1 MHYNHR
7 LMLLNNFH
15 RTNFTRSGFGLL
27 VAFWVALHLSW
38 PSARAVAVEQFFSRQ
53 HYLIE
58 INLDY
63 RAGTFSGRE
72 VVRLVNASREELDT
86 LNFALY
92 PNAGLGE
99 NETPWLK
106 VQTVKLGS
114 RELRFSARGHNSSIR
129 VELPKKLL
137 PQESLEL
144 TLQFSARLPRV
155 QKDEAGL
162 AAHFLQELSDA
173 VGDEP
178 QPRDARDVFLAGDGV
193 MLLGYFFPLLVAN
206 QMQVGDSG
214 LVAGASGVVFT
225 ETADYEVSINADEN
239 LQVFASGVSGTSAS
253 TKLLNLLKIS
263 TRWHTFHAEKLRGFA
278 LIVSENLKM
287 AEKRVG
293 ETRVVSYYRETDERM
308 GKRVLD
314 MAVRAVEIFNATF
327 GHYPYPQLQIVEAPL
342 PAGYSGVD
350 LPGTVALAQ
359 AYYLDFDSTQAAR
372 LPGIV
377 REQSD
382 VIKAALEFTLAH
394 GVAHQ
399 WWGGV
404 IGSDPQRSP
413 YLDEALSTYSAA
425 YYHEAAYGAALGK
438 IVLEQQV
445 QGAYQ
450 LYRLFGGVDQEVE
463 KQAKD
468 FRSALQ
474 YSAIVQA
481 KGALWLHALRRE
493 MGDQKFFS
501 ALKAY
506 YSAYQ
511 FQVVPADYLRFAFVA
526 ASEDQRL
533 VRNLYQRWLKEK
545 HGDEDIGLPDDAVLG
560 QPTSKMRSLGRLLMR
575 IGKTA
580 ARPF

>member
-1 MHYNHR
+1 MVFAFVLFLAVVPGNGAFREAHVVRAAKPKAASAAR
-7 LMLLNNFH
+7 L
-15 RTNFTRSGFGLL
+15 
-27 VAFWVALHLSW
+27 
-38 PSARAVAVEQFFSRQ
+38 EQFFSRQ
-53 HYLIE
+53 HYLVE

-72 VVRLVNASREELDT
+72 VVRFVNASREELDN

-92 PNAGLGE
+92 PNAGLAE
-99 NETPWLK
+99 TETPWLK

-114 RELRFSARGHNSSIR
+114 RELRFASRGRHSSIR
-129 VELPKKLL
+129 VELPRKLQ

-173 VGDEP
+173 VGDDA
-178 QPRDARDVFLAGDGV
+178 QPRDARDVFLAGDGM

-206 QMQVGDSG
+206 QMQVGESG
-214 LVAGASGVVFT
+214 LVAGASGVVFA
-225 ETADYEVSINADEN
+225 EAADYEVSINTDEN

-263 TRWHTFHAEKLRGFA
+263 TRWHTFHAEKLRGFV
-278 LIVSENLKM
+278 LIVSENLKL

-293 ETRVVSYYRETDERM
+293 ETRIVSYYREADERI
-308 GKRVLD
+308 GKRVLE
-314 MAVRAVEIFNATF
+314 MAARAVEIFNAAY
-327 GHYPYPQLQIVEAPL
+327 GNYPYPQLQIVEAPL

-359 AYYLDFDSTQAAR
+359 AYYLDFDSTQATR
-372 LPGIV
+372 LPGLV
-377 REQSD
+377 REQGD

-394 GVAHQ
+394 GIAHQ

-404 IGSDPQRSP
+404 VGSDPQRSP
-413 YLDEALSTYSAA
+413 YLDEALSTFSAA
-425 YYHEAAYGAALGK
+425 YYHEAAYGPALGK

-445 QGAYQ
+445 QGAYH

-481 KGALWLHALRRE
+481 KGALWLNAVRRE
-493 MGDQKFFS
+493 LGDDQFFS
-501 ALKAY
+501 ALRAY

-511 FQVVPADYLRFAFVA
+511 FQIVPADHLRFAFLA
-526 ASEDQRL
+526 ASGDPRA
-533 VRNLYQRWLKEK
+533 VRALYQRWLKEK
-545 HGDEDIGLPDDAVLG
+545 HGDEDIGLADETVLA